1 MTQEH
6 KTLKNEDKTFIDVSD
21 NVDAVG
27 PGHILKE
34 AREVLGLSQQDVADK
49 LNFRKKLVE
58 NIEAEL
64 FDLNLPAAFNRG
76 YLKNYAKLVNISQ
89 EGILKSYDKLGMA
102 QRQCAEMQSFSKGT
116 EKQAEHNRLMWIT
129 YFILAVLVTAT
140 VVWWLQ
146 TPSAQPEPM
155 ALETAES
162 IDSTS
167 NTNNLTDLSGEIAQN
182 NPDGELNTELKD
194 VNESAMNSLSTAAP
208 DASLVSAITGSVK
221 ANEENSG
228 EIGSLDVDRISSTS
242 DTSLN
247 SETSQNQQ
255 SLKESEL
262 ATAEA
267 NVVFTFSGDCW
278 VNISDATGERIA
290 WGVKQSGYVMR
301 ISGQA
306 PFSITLGRPEL
317 VKIDYNDVSIDMT
330 AFNAGNI
337 AKFSLPLT
345 P

>member
-6 KTLKNEDKTFIDVSD
+6 KIVKNEDKTLIDVSD

-27 PGHILKE
+27 PGYILKE

-58 NIEAEL
+58 NIEAEF

-89 EGILKSYDKLGMA
+89 EDILKSYDKLGMA

-146 TPSAQPEPM
+146 TPSTQPEPM
-155 ALETAES
+155 ALESAES
-162 IDSTS
+162 MDSTS
-167 NTNNLTDLSGEIAQN
+167 NAKQPTDLSDEITQRDSYAEQS
-182 NPDGELNTELKD
+182 DESKD
-194 VNESAMNSLSTAAP
+194 VNESAVNGLNTEVNLAN
-208 DASLVSAITGSVK
+208 AITASVQ
-221 ANEENSG
+221 ANKENSA
-228 EIGSLDVDRISSTS
+228 ERDLLEVDKISSTLGS
-242 DTSLN
+242 SLSSEASN
-247 SETSQNQQ
+247 SQQNV
-255 SLKESEL
+255 KENERV
-262 ATAEA
+262 TTEA
-267 NVVFTFSGDCW
+267 NIVFTFSGDCW

-290 WGVKQSGYVMR
+290 WGVKKSGYIMR

-317 VKIDYNDVSIDMT
+317 VKIDYNDVSIDMA

>member
-6 KTLKNEDKTFIDVSD
+6 KIVKNEDKTLTNVSD
-21 NVDAVG
+21 NADALG

-49 LNFRKKLVE
+49 LNFRIKLVE
-58 NIEAEL
+58 NIEADL
-64 FDLNLPAAFNRG
+64 YDLNLPAAYNRG

-89 EGILKSYDKLGMA
+89 EDILLSYDKLGVA
-102 QRQCAEMQSFSKGT
+102 QRQCAQMQSFSKGT
-116 EKQAEHNRLMWIT
+116 EKQAEHKRLMWIT
-129 YFILAVLVTAT
+129 YFILAILVTAT

-155 ALETAES
+155 TLETSES
-162 IDSTS
+162 MDSTS
-167 NTNNLTDLSGEIAQN
+167 NTQRTTDLSDEITQSN
-182 NPDGELNTELKD
+182 SYTEQSNESKD
-194 VNESAMNSLSTAAP
+194 VNESAVNGLNTEVNLAN
-208 DASLVSAITGSVK
+208 AITASVQ
-221 ANEENSG
+221 ANKENSA
-228 EIGSLDVDRISSTS
+228 ERDLLEVDKISSTLES
-242 DTSLN
+242 SLSSEASN
-247 SETSQNQQ
+247 SQQNV
-255 SLKESEL
+255 KENERV
-262 ATAEA
+262 TTEA
-267 NVVFTFSGDCW
+267 NIVFTFSGDCW

-290 WGVKQSGYVMR
+290 WGVKKSGYIMR

-317 VKIDYNDVSIDMT
+317 VKIDYNDVSIDMA